1 MYEYIF
7 YIHLYSKY
15 QMRSFMAKSD
25 KVEIQER
32 VTKVAMDMM
41 LKFGL
46 KGLNMV
52 ELSHECGLAK
62 ATLYKII
69 GTKEDLVREIAFEIF
84 NVNIIKMLEPY
95 KTIDDPVQA
104 TQEFLDNYLSYA
116 IAGQKILIQQ
126 IYKEYPLIEKD
137 VDVKYEDE
145 ISLVYKRYS
154 EWQEKGLIRQDT
166 NVEYCID
173 ALQSLNDIYLTRH
186 YTEEETIDRLR
197 TAFRCMIRGM
207 GIPLK

>member
-1 MYEYIF
+1 
-7 YIHLYSKY
+7 
-15 QMRSFMAKSD
+15 MAKSD
-25 KVEIQER
+25 KIEIQER

-52 ELSHECGLAK
+52 ELARECGLAK

-84 NVNIIKMLEPY
+84 NVNIIKILEPY
-95 KTIDDPVQA
+95 KSNNDPAKA

-116 IAGQKILIQQ
+116 IAGQKVLIQQ

-137 VDVKYEDE
+137 VDEKYEDE
-145 ISLVYKRYS
+145 INIVYGKYT
-154 EWQEKGLIRQDT
+154 EWQEQGLIRQDI

-173 ALQSLNDIYLTRH
+173 ALQSLNDIYITRH
-186 YTEEETIDRLR
+186 YSEEETINRLR
-197 TAFRCMIRGM
+197 AAFRCMIMGM

>member
-1 MYEYIF
+1 
-7 YIHLYSKY
+7 
-15 QMRSFMAKSD
+15 MAKSD

-46 KGLNMV
+46 RGLNMV
-52 ELSHECGLAK
+52 ELAKECGLAK

-95 KTIDDPVQA
+95 KTIDDPAEA

-116 IAGQKILIQQ
+116 IAVQKILIQQ

-137 VDVKYEDE
+137 VDEKFEAE
-145 ISLVYKRYS
+145 MNIVYKKYT
-154 EWQEKGLIRQDT
+154 EWQEKGLIHQDI
-166 NVEYCID
+166 NVEYCLD
-173 ALQSLNDIYLTRH
+173 ALQSLNDVYITGH

-197 TAFRCMIRGM
+197 TAFRCLIRGM
-207 GIPLK
+207 GILLK

>member
-1 MYEYIF
+1 
-7 YIHLYSKY
+7 
-15 QMRSFMAKSD
+15 MAKSD
-25 KVEIQER
+25 KVEIHER

-52 ELSHECGLAK
+52 ELARECGLAK

-84 NVNIIKMLEPY
+84 NVNIIKILEPY
-95 KTIDDPVQA
+95 KTIDDPAKA

-137 VDVKYEDE
+137 VHEKYESE
-145 ISLVYKRYS
+145 MSIVSQRYL
-154 EWQEKGLIRQDT
+154 EWQKKGLIRKDI
-166 NVEYCID
+166 NIVYCVD
-173 ALQSLNDIYLTRH
+173 ALEALNEVYV
-186 YTEEETIDRLR
+186 
-197 TAFRCMIRGM
+197 TASG
-207 GIPLK
+207 

>member
-1 MYEYIF
+1 
-7 YIHLYSKY
+7 
-15 QMRSFMAKSD
+15 MAKSD
-25 KVEIQER
+25 KFEIQER

-52 ELSHECGLAK
+52 ELAKECGLAK

-84 NVNIIKMLEPY
+84 NVNIIKILEPY
-95 KTIDDPVQA
+95 KTVNDPVLA

-137 VDVKYEDE
+137 VDEKYEDE
-145 ISLVYKRYS
+145 ISFVYKRYS
-154 EWQEKGLIRQDT
+154 EWQNSGLIRDDF
-166 NVEYCID
+166 NVQYCID
-173 ALQSLNDIYLTRH
+173 ALQSLNDIYLIRN
-186 YTEEETIDRLR
+186 YSEEETMDRLR

>member
-1 MYEYIF
+1 
-7 YIHLYSKY
+7 
-15 QMRSFMAKSD
+15 MAKSD

-32 VTKVAMDMM
+32 VTKVAMDMI

-52 ELSHECGLAK
+52 ELARECGLAK

-84 NVNIIKMLEPY
+84 NANIIKILEPY
-95 KTIDDPVQA
+95 KTIDDPVEA
-104 TQEFLDNYLSYA
+104 TQEFLDNYLNYA

-137 VDVKYEDE
+137 VDEKYEDE

-154 EWQEKGLIRQDT
+154 QWQKDGLIREDI

-173 ALQSLNDIYLTRH
+173 TLQSLNDIYLIRH
-186 YTEEETIDRLR
+186 YTEEETINRLR